1 MAVPPSVHAGRS
13 SRRRRTALGSCRD
26 WGDGGQLDA
35 GLRPPSDRRRVRA
48 SIRERSKQNR
58 KGNPADSNPALQQR
72 AGSRQ
77 QQAFVVMAGGRE
89 NARWVAHGPLQLFRG
104 SHQYC
109 CALGFALVACTQ
121 HSTSRTNAATNGLDI
136 CRFTRRPF
144 SSSSIAHTR
153 LPCCQGRGLCPTTQ
167 QTGKYFATGLGD
179 GKQLL
184 ITLDAGMD
192 KWVPFV

>member
-1 MAVPPSVHAGRS
+1 MQRWSVAVPASVDAGRS
-13 SRRRRTALGSCRD
+13 SRRRRTALGPCRD
-26 WGDGGQLDA
+26 RGDGA
-35 GLRPPSDRRRVRA
+35 SWTPAFAPSDRRRVRA

-72 AGSRQ
+72 ARSRQ

-89 NARWVAHGPLQLFRG
+89 NARRVAHGPQQLFRG

-109 CALGFALVACTQ
+109 CARLALVACTQ

-153 LPCCQGRGLCPTTQ
+153 LPCCKGEAYAPQRSRPESTSPQASVTESS
-167 QTGKYFATGLGD
+167 F
-179 GKQLL
+179 
-184 ITLDAGMD
+184 
-192 KWVPFV
+192 